1 VAWARKEE
9 RERES
14 PRVRERRGKKGIGLG
29 QGFGVGLLPFIPFP
43 FFLYSTHSNKHHLNS
58 NKFEFKSDK
67 LNTRKIMLQHECT
80 NNFDPMINF
89 IFLCYKITLNTR

>member
-1 VAWARKEE
+1 LGQERREGEREPAGEGEE
-9 RERES
+9 REKGNWAG
-14 PRVRERRGKKGIGLG
+14 PRVWGWAAS
-29 QGFGVGLLPFIPFP
+29 FHSFS